1 METCI
6 SYMLFDYRLNQENLC
21 ITQFVDLLQ
30 RTRRT
35 MLTIRTNKVSISQAI
50 IASMGEKRKR
60 PKGKA
65 AEKPH
70 VIPCTTEELNHVMD
84 KWIGD

>member
-6 SYMLFDYRLNQENLC
+6 SNMLFDYRLNHENLC

-35 MLTIRTNKVSISQAI
+35 TLTIRTKKVSVSQAI

-60 PKGKA
+60 PEGKA
-65 AEKPH
+65 VEKPL
-70 VIPCTTEELNHVMD
+70 VIPCTTEELNYVLD